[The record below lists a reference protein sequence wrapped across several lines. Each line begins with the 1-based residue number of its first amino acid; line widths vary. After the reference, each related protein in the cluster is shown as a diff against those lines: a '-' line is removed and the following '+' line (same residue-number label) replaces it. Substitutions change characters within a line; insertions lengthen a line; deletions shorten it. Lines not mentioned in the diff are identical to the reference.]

1 MAWIGEISTEK
12 FILFFVVIIMSL
24 VAGSVLSAYLRRLF
38 NLRGKKTGFY
48 VLLPKMLMYS
58 IYFAGFY
65 YASYKIIRFDIQAFA
80 AAFGIIGLLIAFSSQ
95 QTLQNIISGFIML
108 FDRSIQERDYI
119 DFGGTLCK
127 VDYVSLRKTHLRSVD
142 GRVIIAPNSQF
153 VTGSLITYS
162 KSLFHRLTV
171 SLAIHHEVD
180 IEKAKS
186 VLYQIA
192 VEHPE
197 VIPKTQLKRKTL
209 IQTMLDLPT
218 DIQKFEPKVLVTALS
233 KEKTDLEL
241 HCWITS
247 IRAKGRVTSELLTE
261 IKKRFAQEGIRLG

>member
-1 MAWIGEISTEK
+1 MAWIGEVSPER
-12 FILFFVVIIMSL
+12 FILFFAVIIVSL
-24 VAGSVLSAYLRRLF
+24 LAGSVVSAYLRRLF
-38 NLRGKKTGFY
+38 NLRGKKSGFY
-48 VLLPKMLMYS
+48 VLLPKILMYS

-127 VDYVSLRKTHLRSVD
+127 VDEVSLRKTRLRAMD
-142 GRVIIAPNSQF
+142 GRVIIVPNSLF
-153 VTGSLITYS
+153 VTGSLTTYS
-162 KSLFHRLTV
+162 KSSFYRLTIV
-171 SLAIHHEVD
+171 VPIHPEAD

-192 VEHPE
+192 VEHLE
-197 VIPKTQLKRKTL
+197 VVPKTQLKRKSL
-209 IQTMLDLPT
+209 IQAMLDLPT
-218 DIQKFEPKVLVTALS
+218 NIQKFEPKVFVTALS

-241 HCWITS
+241 HCWITN
-247 IRAKGRVTSELLTE
+247 IRARGRVTSELLIE
-261 IKKRFAQEGIRLG
+261 IKKRFTQEGIRLG